1 MARSM
6 RDLRACLLG
15 AQVTAAR
22 ALEDPVEPLLR
33 ERESLYIE
41 LLYIE
46 LLYIELLD
54 NPPPR
59 AHSPLCSPVRS
70 RCFLPSKMAA
80 ASALENAPPSYS

>member
-46 LLYIELLD
+46 LL
-54 NPPPR
+54 
-59 AHSPLCSPVRS
+59 
-70 RCFLPSKMAA
+70 
-80 ASALENAPPSYS
+80 